1 VNGPLYKLCTSK
13 LSNCIPNCIYKV
25 IGCSGER
32 VMSAG
37 SNELSRTILFTFY
50 TTIEIIYVI
59 EIIKGALYHCKMCS
73 NRETSAIAVFQIIN
87 LIYSPNLKSVGHSC
101 CRHGHK
107 CHAF

>member
-1 VNGPLYKLCTSK
+1 MNGPLYKLCTSK

-50 TTIEIIYVI
+50 TTTEIIYVI
-59 EIIKGALYHCKMCS
+59 EIIKGAYTIVKCAQIGK
-73 NRETSAIAVFQIIN
+73 SAIAVFQIIN

-101 CRHGHK
+101 CRHGHIFQ
-107 CHAF
+107 AF